1 MDDWRKHGAEA
12 LHSVRIGN
20 PATYL
25 NVSASLLGKDEQV
38 EVNINHKEPTD
49 GLMSVEENIKS
60 ILDEID
66 KDLSIK

>member
-1 MDDWRKHGAEA
+1 MDDWHKHSVEA
-12 LHSVRIGN
+12 LHSVRIEN
-20 PATYL
+20 PAAYL
-25 NVSASLLGKDEQV
+25 SVYASLLGKDEPV